1 MVFCVGFLPPSPLHF
16 TRTTPTYLFQFDQK
30 LFFFS
35 RVFFFFLQLLK
46 QTKPTHDLMHSNSQ
60 TCMRTRRCLLSCT
73 QMCWAGEGTLAG
85 GGTLHLP
92 CMDLSTAKTHFALK
106 LQNESSHA
114 FTGYIN
120 PVLLSPINVLC
131 SLKKKLKLK
140 KVQCDSKR
148 TS

>member
-1 MVFCVGFLPPSPLHF
+1 MLGSSPPPPFTSLEPPRHICFSLTRSYSFFPGF
-16 TRTTPTYLFQFDQK
+16 
-30 LFFFS
+30 
-35 RVFFFFLQLLK
+35 FFFFLQLLK